1 MRGDPAWQTWLLSW
15 TPYAI
20 AHGHNPFFST
30 WTNFPNGVNLAQNTD
45 MPLLGIIAVPVTVL
59 VGAVAAYNVLL
70 WLAFP
75 VSAIAMY
82 EVVRRWTGSRIAAM
96 SAGLLYGFSA
106 YVVGQGY
113 GHVML
118 SFVPLPPI
126 YFYWLHKMVV
136 RRAGRPYKEGVIV
149 GLILVGQYLISSEI
163 MATLVLMSGIGFVIY
178 IVGDRHLVTSQ
189 ALGYIVK
196 GLVGTAVVLI
206 ASLSYPVWFSMF
218 GTQHFDEPVRTVHNN
233 YHAVALGS
241 FVPTT
246 GQRFSPPVLSNYR
259 HVIDPVSG
267 QYLGIPLILLLLL
280 FCVWFRRNRALHVCR
295 LTCRYQFCAVL
306 GSALL
311 LVASERISS
320 TSWCCDSPCTVA

>member
-1 MRGDPAWQTWLLSW
+1 MDG
-15 TPYAI
+15 
-20 AHGHNPFFST
+20 F
-30 WTNFPNGVNLAQNTD
+30 TD
-45 MPLLGIIAVPVTVL
+45 RS
-59 VGAVAAYNVLL
+59 NV
-70 WLAFP
+70 
-75 VSAIAMY
+75 
-82 EVVRRWTGSRIAAM
+82 SR
-96 SAGLLYGFSA
+96 LLYGFSA

-218 GTQHFDEPVRTVHNN
+218 GTQHFDEPVRTVHDN

-280 FCVWFRRNRALHVCR
+280 FCVWFRRNRAFMYVVSLAVISFVLSLGLHFSWLHLNGSLPLPGAVIAHVPW
-295 LTCRYQFCAVL
+295 LTF
-306 GSALL
+306 
-311 LVASERISS
+311 VA
-320 TSWCCDSPCTVA
+320 